1 MTLISLRGKPD
12 TFHARLILLQ
22 LVLCVA
28 TLVNGCV
35 SNRAYRRG
43 GEALSKKEL
52 KNQLPTEIEPDPDA
66 TTCGTPSKTCIPA
79 GSAGLQPQHFYL
91 SYIEFDDMGEL
102 WSIGDLNA
110 NDAKPSAAK
119 QSQLETAIITIRTA
133 KEKAASLGTELVVVA
148 FIHGWHN
155 NASGYDERNKNLL
168 GFEQILQRLSFRK
181 SGKDRN
187 GPPPVVLGIFIS
199 WRGQVV
205 PGDFFTSYWNRR
217 DAARLVGGLSM
228 TEVISRLMFETKGA
242 PLLPN
247 PNDRCKLEPID
258 GDDPQQAMDQKSR
271 FIIIGH
277 SFGARVLEHAISQP
291 MLTMLLERQ
300 SQAESCVVAWNR
312 RSTEA
317 EQLKTINFQPPA
329 DLVVFLNPANDSF
342 ETKASIE
349 AFKRSN
355 LCRPLGSAT
364 HGDHPACSPL
374 SFPAPLMI
382 SITSDGD
389 WATGKVMPLAQT
401 LSIPWKTFR
410 KYDEDACELGE
421 LGSRGQTYYFRH
433 NDGNVPEMKT
443 HEVVDDVDPQL
454 HPACLNDEWPYFHA
468 LVSGQR
474 RCFQIITLAESE
486 ATPAQA
492 TCRKP
497 KVPVPAPIPWNNTP
511 YYVMRV
517 PSTLIKDH
525 NDIFQDGTV
534 ELLNALVSRFE
545 IIESPP
551 TVTAPA
557 PSASRPLSKA
567 PH

>member
-1 MTLISLRGKPD
+1 MTLISSRKTHENLRS
-12 TFHARLILLQ
+12 RLILLHTA
-22 LVLCVA
+22 LCIS
-28 TLVNGCV
+28 TLVSGCV

-43 GEALSKKEL
+43 GEALSETEL
-52 KNQLPTEIEPDPDA
+52 EKQLPTKIDPDPKA
-66 TTCGTPSKTCIPA
+66 TTCTTASEACIPA
-79 GSAGLQPQHFYL
+79 GSAGLQPQRFYL

-110 NDAKPSAAK
+110 NDTKPAPEK
-119 QSQLETAIITIRTA
+119 QSQLETAILTIRTA

-155 NASGYDERNKNLL
+155 NASDYDERNKNLL
-168 GFEQILQRLSFRK
+168 GFKQILQRLSFRGSTSDQK
-181 SGKDRN
+181 
-187 GPPPVVLGIFIS
+187 PPPMVLGIFIS

-247 PNDRCKLEPID
+247 PNKQCILEAPD
-258 GDDPQQAMDQKSR
+258 PNDPQQAMDQNSR

-312 RSTEA
+312 RSSKE

-342 ETKASIE
+342 ETKANIE

-355 LCRPLGSAT
+355 LCGSPGSAT
-364 HGDHPACSPL
+364 DGDQLACSPL
-374 SFPAPLMI
+374 SFPVPLMI

-401 LSIPWKTFR
+401 LSIPWKSFR
-410 KYDEDACELGE
+410 KYDDDACELGE

-433 NDGNVPEMKT
+433 NDGNVPEMET
-443 HEVVDDVDPQL
+443 HEVADDTDPKSQ
-454 HPACLNDEWPYFHA
+454 PACLNDEWPYFHA
-468 LVSGQR
+468 TVSAKR

-486 ATPAQA
+486 ATAA
-492 TCRKP
+492 HANCRKP
-497 KVPVPAPIPWNNTP
+497 KVPVPAPVPWNNTP

-534 ELLNALVSRFE
+534 ELLNALVSRFK
-545 IIESPP
+545 IIESPAP
-551 TVTAPA
+551 ITAPA

-567 PH
+567 TH